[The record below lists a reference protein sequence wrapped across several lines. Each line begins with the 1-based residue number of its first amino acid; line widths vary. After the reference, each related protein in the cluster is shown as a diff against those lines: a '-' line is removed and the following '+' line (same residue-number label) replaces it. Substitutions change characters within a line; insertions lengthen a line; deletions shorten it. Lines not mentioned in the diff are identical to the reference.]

1 MERWKYFG
9 ITHKFHTMMNPMN
22 DIKIDE
28 LIRLI
33 NINPKSRVLDIGCG
47 KGEFLIKLAKKV
59 SIKASGVDL
68 SPYAINEARERTTK
82 AIPNAQIEY
91 IENDGKKYLEK
102 VSEKFDLS
110 VCMGASWIFGNHKG
124 TLEAL
129 TSVTKKNGIIIVG
142 EPYWIKE
149 PSQWYLDIS
158 EVKIDDF
165 ASFSRNVEI
174 GEELGLR
181 PIYTLASNL
190 DDWDRYE
197 MLQSLSTDDY
207 VINNP
212 EDPDNEELLSKVS
225 KYRTAYIREGR
236 DVLGWALY
244 VFRKLE

>member
-1 MERWKYFG
+1 MDRWKYFD
-9 ITHKFHTMMNPMN
+9 ITHRFHTMMNPMS
-22 DIKIDE
+22 DIKIEE

-33 NINPKSRVLDIGCG
+33 NISPGSRVLDVGCG
-47 KGEFLIKLAKKV
+47 KGEFLIRLAKKV
-59 SIKASGVDL
+59 SINAYGVDL
-68 SPYAINEARERTTK
+68 SPYAINEAKERTTK
-82 AIPNAQIEY
+82 TIPNAQIEY
-91 IENDGKKYLEK
+91 VESDGKKYLEN
-102 VSEKFDLS
+102 VTEKFDLS

-129 TSVTKKNGIIIVG
+129 ISITRKNGVIIVG

-165 ASFSRNVEI
+165 ASFSKNVEI

-181 PIYTLASNL
+181 PIYTLDSNL

-207 VINNP
+207 VMNNH

-225 KYRTAYIREGR
+225 KYRTAYSREGR
-236 DVLGWALY
+236 DVIGWALY
-244 VFRKLE
+244 VFRKLT